1 MVQVWLVGAGRSTC
15 VSSDAHC
22 CCPHPLP
29 AHPSIPEPCT
39 PSSHK
44 PSPPTLP
51 HSPVHVNPVPC
62 TLHPQTLPPHTPL
75 PLLTRPCERGV
86 PLAKHEQ
93 FGVVRHDARG
103 QLGCQLG
110 TQEGAVLQVA
120 VAAGAG
126 AGASQLSGGCSTRAV
141 AGAGAVAGAVAGA
154 YKPCSHTPTSHI
166 GIFEFNLNSIAL
178 LAWHSKTSFKP

>member
-1 MVQVWLVGAGRSTC
+1 MWLIWYRCGWLGQGV
-15 VSSDAHC
+15 
-22 CCPHPLP
+22 
-29 AHPSIPEPCT
+29 
-39 PSSHK
+39 
-44 PSPPTLP
+44 
-51 HSPVHVNPVPC
+51 VHVCLVMHTAAVLTPFLLTRPSLNPVPC